1 VPRRLAVVRTNRE
14 IAGEPFASTRT
25 VDMHVRNILR
35 KLGCRSR
42 ADAARRAS
50 ELGLLAAA
58 AARR

>member
-1 VPRRLAVVRTNRE
+1 MPRRLAVVRTNRE

-42 ADAARRAS
+42 LEAAHRAA
-50 ELGLLAAA
+50 ELGLLPAG
-58 AARR
+58 